1 MASATLTQ
9 SYDDIIQA
17 AEAFYGQDYWQNR
30 YNTYISQGIDAGQTI
45 KDMYNELEAA
55 GEITALRNQNGD
67 VIMWYSNATSPTTPV
82 NTPGYDLNSNL
93 GGGTASQQNTASL
106 NIPMQ
111 TEKNPTTGKMETK
124 PVQTFTNGLPDAN
137 SLKMVAGNT
146 VQAIGAVA
154 TGISAG
160 KAIAQRAYDA
170 NPGLWD
176 SIGFQT
182 LNPETW
188 KSLTSDMGPAGKTAV
203 NFLLGFKDD
212 DTAQPYMN
220 DQLFAYYM
228 YAMAHAGIFSEGE
241 SPYGG
246 GYTEPLEPNPEGK
259 YLYTGQAFVM
269 QDGKIFTEY
278 VVNDSYSNYG
288 QYSNRRVAG
297 YVYEQNNYGYTINV
311 EGMSSTNFFKYRY
324 YNASTQVPGSWYTG
338 NSYGNIQSYRTLQG
352 GFNFPIFAT
361 REQALAYV
369 NTGDDTDAVNRPQ
382 PSYDGVTDQPN
393 ATLPNI
399 NGWDSPENTLASLK
413 NQYPNL
419 WDNRAEQNVYD
430 PDTDTTKKITYIPVG
445 FPNGGTGDQP
455 TNDPSKQ
462 GGSQS
467 QPTVNPNP
475 DAPDNTPDPT
485 ILTLILSLTDRL
497 ENALKNPTPMT
508 NPEADPSPDNPVPQ
522 GDITL
527 NPDPNPPDTGGGS
540 SPVPIP
546 PTGNASSLWKVYH
559 PSQATIDAFGAWL
572 WSSNFVE
579 QIKKMFNDPMSAII
593 GLHKVFAPPVD
604 AGTANIK
611 VGYLDSGVAS
621 AYVDQQYVTIDC
633 GSITLREYFGNVFDY
648 EPYTKVAIYLPFIGV
663 QSLSTA
669 EVMRSTI
676 SVVYHVDIFTG
687 ACLAE
692 VNITRDGSTGCL
704 YTFAGDC
711 SARYPLSSGSYMGI
725 VGGVLSIAG
734 GIAGTVATGGNL
746 LPALLGASSAMTH
759 MRTDVKHSG
768 QLSGNAGAMG
778 VKVPFLIVLRPQ
790 TAMANSYEH
799 FTGRPANKFA
809 LIGEAR
815 GYIKCKEVHVDN
827 LAGAS
832 DKEKEMVESLL
843 KSGII
848 I

>member
-67 VIMWYSNATSPTTPV
+67 VIMWYSNATAPTTPV
-82 NTPGYDLNSNL
+82 NTPGYDLNSNV
-93 GGGTASQQNTASL
+93 GTATASQQNTASL

-170 NPGLWD
+170 NPDLWD
-176 SIGFQT
+176 SIGFST

-188 KSLTSDMGPAGKTAV
+188 KTLTSDMGPAGKTAV

-212 DTAQPYMN
+212 NTAQAYMN

-228 YAMAHAGIFSEGE
+228 YTMANAGVFNSGD

-246 GYTEPLEPNPEGK
+246 GYTQELTPDPVTGK
-259 YLYTGQAFVM
+259 YMPSGSIIDYRNGSAFETWRVNPNYRGSTRRIAAYIYSQPSSNPSAYIIYVNGGNEFLQYTYGGDNWYPSGNLCGGDSSVS
-269 QDGKIFTEY
+269 T
-278 VVNDSYSNYG
+278 VVN
-288 QYSNRRVAG
+288 
-297 YVYEQNNYGYTINV
+297 T
-311 EGMSSTNFFKYRY
+311 
-324 YNASTQVPGSWYTG
+324 
-338 NSYGNIQSYRTLQG
+338 
-352 GFNFPIFAT
+352 FNFPIFRTSA
-361 REQALAYV
+361 EMSAYINSGDASGALNV
-369 NTGDDTDAVNRPQ
+369 PTPAV
-382 PSYDGVTDQPN
+382 DGITDQPS
-393 ATLPNI
+393 ATLPNTS
-399 NGWDSPENTLASLK
+399 GWDTPENTLTSLQ
-413 NQYPNL
+413 NQYPDL
-419 WDNRAEQNVYD
+419 WNNRAEQNVYD

-445 FPNGGTGDQP
+445 FPNGGSGDQP

-467 QPTVNPNP
+467 QPTIDPNP
-475 DAPDNTPDPT
+475 DVPNNTPDPT
-485 ILTLILSLTDRL
+485 ILTLILSLTERL

-508 NPEADPSPDNPVPQ
+508 NPEVDPSPDNPVPE

-527 NPDPNPPDTGGGS
+527 NPDPNPPDTGDGKT
-540 SPVPIP
+540 PTILP

-559 PSQATIDAFGAWL
+559 PTQAQVDAFGAWL

-579 QIKKMFNDPMSAII
+579 QIKKMFNDPMQSII
-593 GLHKVFAPPVD
+593 GLHKIFAAPID
-604 AGTANIK
+604 GGTATIK
-611 VGYLDSGVAS
+611 VGYLDSGVSS
-621 AYVDQQYVTIDC
+621 AYVDSQYVTVDC
-633 GSITLREYFGNVFDY
+633 GSVTLREYFGNVFDY
-648 EPYTKVAIYLPFIGV
+648 EPHTKVAIFLPFIGIQKLDV
-663 QSLSTA
+663 A

-676 SVVYHVDIFTG
+676 SVVYHVDVFSG

-692 VNITRDGSTGCL
+692 VSIARDGGGGCL
-704 YTFAGDC
+704 YTFSGDA
-711 SARYPLSSGSYMGI
+711 SARYPISSGSYMGI
-725 VGGVLSIAG
+725 VSGVLSIAG
-734 GIAGTVATGGNL
+734 GIAGTIATGGAA
-746 LPALLGASSAMTH
+746 LPAVVGAGVAATH
-759 MRTDVKHSG
+759 MHTDVKHSG
-768 QLSGNAGAMG
+768 QISGNAGAMG
-778 VKVPFLIVLRPQ
+778 GKVPYLIVVRPQ
-790 TAMANSYEH
+790 TEVADNSKKYYGYGANSY
-799 FTGRPANKFA
+799 
-809 LIGEAR
+809 
-815 GYIKCKEVHVDN
+815 CK
-827 LAGAS
+827 
-832 DKEKEMVESLL
+832 VESL
-843 KSGII
+843 SGFARLYNAIVRPNDSI
-848 I
+848 TDEERKEIQTILESGFYA

>member
-170 NPGLWD
+170 NPDLWD
-176 SIGFQT
+176 SIGFST

-188 KSLTSDMGPAGKTAV
+188 KTLTSDMGPAGKTAV

-228 YAMAHAGIFSEGE
+228 YCMANAGIFNSGD

-246 GYTEPLEPNPEGK
+246 GYTQELTPDPVTGK
-259 YLYTGQAFVM
+259 YMPSGTMIDYRNGRASETWRVNPNYKGSKRRIAAYIYSQSSSNPSAYIINVNVGSEFIQYSYGGDNWFPSNGICGSNSSVS
-269 QDGKIFTEY
+269 T
-278 VVNDSYSNYG
+278 VVN
-288 QYSNRRVAG
+288 
-297 YVYEQNNYGYTINV
+297 T
-311 EGMSSTNFFKYRY
+311 
-324 YNASTQVPGSWYTG
+324 
-338 NSYGNIQSYRTLQG
+338 
-352 GFNFPIFAT
+352 FNFPIFRTEA
-361 REQALAYV
+361 EMLAYV
-369 NTGDDTDAVNRPQ
+369 NNGDASGALNVPTPAV
-382 PSYDGVTDQPN
+382 DGITDQPN
-393 ATLPNI
+393 ATLPNTSD
-399 NGWDSPENTLASLK
+399 WDTPENTLASLQ
-413 NQYPNL
+413 NQYPDL
-419 WDNRAEQNVYD
+419 WNNRAEQNVYD

-676 SVVYHVDIFTG
+676 NVVYHVDIFTG

-692 VNITRDGSTGCL
+692 VYISRDGGRGCL

-759 MRTDVKHSG
+759 MHTDVKHSG
-768 QLSGNAGAMG
+768 QISGNAGAMG
-778 VKVPFLIVLRPQ
+778 VKTPFLIVLRPQ
-790 TAMANSYEH
+790 TAMADSYEH

-809 LIGEAR
+809 LIGEAS
-815 GYIKCKEVHVDN
+815 GYIRCKEVHVDN
-827 LAGAS
+827 LSGAS
-832 DKEKEMVESLL
+832 DKEKEMVASLL
-843 KSGII
+843 KTGII
-848 I
+848 V